1 MPVKIKE
8 ITYSRGATVNRGNVN
23 NERIE
28 VSVTAQVEG
37 DEPPDEVFSRLRT
50 WAKAK
55 IAADMKE
62 PML

>member
-1 MPVKIKE
+1 MAVKIKE
-8 ITYSRGATVNRGNVN
+8 ITYSRAATVNRGNYN

-28 VSVTAQVEG
+28 VTVTAQIDG
-37 DEPPDEVFSRLRT
+37 DAPDDVFEKLRS

>member
-1 MPVKIKE
+1 MAVKITE
-8 ITYSRGATVNRGNVN
+8 ISYTRAATVNRGNYN
-23 NERIE
+23 NEKIE
-28 VSVTAQVEG
+28 VSVTAQIDG
-37 DEPPDEVFSRLRT
+37 DAPDVVFEKLRT

>member
-1 MPVKIKE
+1 MTVKITE
-8 ITYSRGATVNRGNVN
+8 ISYTRAATVNRGNYN
-23 NERIE
+23 NEKIE
-28 VSVTAQVEG
+28 VTVTAQIDG
-37 DEPPDEVFSRLRT
+37 DAPDAVFEKLRT

>member
-1 MPVKIKE
+1 MTVKIKE
-8 ITYSRGATVNRGNVN
+8 ITYTRAATVSRGNYQ

-28 VSVTAQVEG
+28 VSVTAEIDG
-37 DEPPDEVFSRLRT
+37 DAPDAVFEKLRT